1 MGICLHLRFILLI
14 VTNQVRGHVTE
25 HKTVFSSHC
34 PWADLG
40 KLRGQQPFLVVCTV
54 DKPLVF
60 DMK

>member
-1 MGICLHLRFILLI
+1 MGICLRLKFILLI
-14 VTNQVRGHVTE
+14 VINQVRGHVTE

-34 PWADLG
+34 PRADLG

-54 DKPLVF
+54 DRPLVF

>member
-14 VTNQVRGHVTE
+14 VTNQVSGHE

-54 DKPLVF
+54 DKLLVF